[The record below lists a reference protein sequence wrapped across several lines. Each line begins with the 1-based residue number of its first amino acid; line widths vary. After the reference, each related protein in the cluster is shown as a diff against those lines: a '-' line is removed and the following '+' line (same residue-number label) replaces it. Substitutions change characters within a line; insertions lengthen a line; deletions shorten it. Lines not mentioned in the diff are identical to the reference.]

1 MRISDWSSDVCSSD
15 LPPRSESTAAA
26 SRGLYKALIDSYRAH
41 EPVVLV
47 VDEAQNMPV
56 STLESLRMLSN
67 LETASDKLIQIVL
80 CGQPEF
86 EEILQER
93 RLRQLQ
99 QRIAVWARLEPLTR
113 KESTAYLRHRLEK
126 AAFGSTP
133 IMTNQTIAL
142 KIGRASCR
150 ESVCQYV

>member
-1 MRISDWSSDVCSSD
+1 
-15 LPPRSESTAAA
+15 
-26 SRGLYKALIDSYRAH
+26 
-41 EPVVLV
+41 
-47 VDEAQNMPV
+47 MPV

-67 LETASDKLIQIVL
+67 LETAADKLIQIVL

-99 QRIAVWARLEPLTR
+99 QRIAVWARMEQLTR
-113 KESTAYLRHRLEK
+113 TESAAYLRHRHEN

-133 IMTNQTIAL
+133 IMTAQHIPLTPHAPAGNTLTPPHPA
-142 KIGRASCR
+142 
-150 ESVCQYV
+150 